1 MAGCHI
7 EICKKNCSGLY
18 VAVNYSA
25 TVTASG
31 NTFIGPDCDSAIVEE
46 MSSKFKLIPAG
57 NMKDMTHRL
66 GFWSKPVIDRNNQ
79 IFVSKKGGSKIL
91 SDSTSD
97 FLSPKTPT
105 LEELAARDIQ
115 RRITTHPVHSKD
127 ACTSDY
133 ALARTSRCVCDDLS
147 KKPLFYA
154 VGNTFGH
161 DLSMRQNLGAEEPNE
176 GLTIRILL
184 GACGDIRN
192 LLKTVSSL
200 QPPLSPV
207 GTVQM
212 RVQVMLND
220 QNVAILARNV
230 LLLYLIADRTSV
242 IDVVAIWANHALTSA
257 QRKLLDNALMTLA
270 ESLPEWLVL
279 PAEPSCNLGVDLME
293 AFAAWRDCTM
303 SLKELLNLHYE
314 RVTSNT
320 AVLESAV
327 KLVGNAVGHNYGFE
341 KQIRRHITS
350 GNVGNTTKEC
360 QSANPTLLEAPSLQY
375 LLYWSSSIYRAVK
388 LDVSSSST
396 HSNVELSE
404 LLLQALR
411 PQIEVVSES
420 FERGSLE
427 VAVIAGDVLEGML
440 FGGFLR
446 LLHQMNGHDDLHS
459 SSSLFDFIDL
469 TNVADYVS
477 MPAVVQAAVPLLKV
491 VKHATIHAQSMQWYG
506 PWMGFNIKEPLAF
519 LRTAVGM
526 DLETYQELLG
536 ITVQAQVVDSSNN
549 RVLHTQWKWE
559 LSAASAETWLTGAMV
574 LLETMSAAKLHCA
587 SNRVECIT
595 NGKTGGAAQN
605 LVSGALAGLEN
616 SSPLTMLHLLF
627 LRCPGILMPI
637 VRVLVG
643 TYESAYNI
651 RKWELTGHTM
661 FQLDPVS
668 SLATFVK
675 ATFQANVNFYS
686 LLACDEMPLC
696 LTVSKVPLALGDVV
710 SSDVLQVL
718 DAIAY
723 LSECDRVEVMLQ
735 RALTE
740 HPKCSSYFLT
750 LCVVAHGTTLQAVG
764 HSVPWSFTTQPLTQE
779 PGSPLLPIWTACDG
793 LSEQPLL
800 SDDLDLIELI
810 ANRQCNRGKDILV
823 QSSWTT
829 HKVLDTQ
836 KYLVVQIL
844 LPTPFPGAD
853 EAAIAI
859 SSSGA
864 SLTIT
869 TKSVVKKKSSSAR
882 KHASVSRFPEKHVIT
897 LPVAVASNGHN
908 TKVSRNLGI
917 MIVRLPKLNLP

>member
-7 EICKKNCSGLY
+7 EISKKNCSGLY

-46 MSSKFKLIPAG
+46 MSSRFKLGPPR
-57 NMKDMTHRL
+57 NMQEMKNSFGL
-66 GFWSKPVIDRNNQ
+66 WSKPVIDRNNQ
-79 IFVSKKGGSKIL
+79 IFVSKKGGSKI

-115 RRITTHPVHSKD
+115 RRLTTHPIHSKD

-133 ALARTSRCVCDDLS
+133 ALARTSRCVCHDLN

-154 VGNTFGH
+154 VGNTFGY
-161 DLSMRQNLGAEEPNE
+161 DLSMGQNLGAEEPNE

-207 GTVQM
+207 GTVQI

-230 LLLYLIADRTSV
+230 LLLYLISDRTSV

-257 QRKLLDNALMTLA
+257 QRKLLDKALMTLA
-270 ESLPEWLVL
+270 ESLPGWLVL
-279 PAEPSCNLGVDLME
+279 PADPSCNLGVDLME

-303 SLKELLNLHYE
+303 SLKELLNLRYE
-314 RVTSNT
+314 SVTSNT

-327 KLVGNAVGHNYGFE
+327 KLVENAVGHNRFE

-350 GNVGNTTKEC
+350 GNVGNTTKEF

-388 LDVSSSST
+388 LDVSSST

-404 LLLQALR
+404 LLLQAIR

-446 LLHQMNGHDDLHS
+446 LLRQMNGHDRQS

-491 VKHATIHAQSMQWYG
+491 VKHATIHAQSMQWCG
-506 PWMGFNIKEPLAF
+506 PSMGFNIKEPLAF
-519 LRTAVGM
+519 LRTAIGM

-536 ITVQAQVVDSSNN
+536 LTVQAQVVGSSKNL
-549 RVLHTQWKWE
+549 VLQTQWKWE
-559 LSAASAETWLTGAMV
+559 LSAASTETWLTGAMV
-574 LLETMSAAKLHCA
+574 LLETMSAAKLHCT

-595 NGKTGGAAQN
+595 NGKIGGAAHK
-605 LVSGALAGLEN
+605 LVSGTLAGLEN

-651 RKWELTGHTM
+651 RKWELMGHAM
-661 FQLDPVS
+661 FQLDPVL
-668 SLATFVK
+668 SLTTFVK
-675 ATFQANVNFYS
+675 ATFQANVHFYS

-696 LTVSKVPLALGDVV
+696 LTVSKVPLPLLDVA

-723 LSECDRVEVMLQ
+723 ESECDRVEVMLQ

-740 HPKCSSYFLT
+740 NPKCSSYYLT

-779 PGSPLLPIWTACDG
+779 LGSPLLPIWTARHC

-810 ANRQCNRGKDILV
+810 AKRQCNRGKDTLV

-844 LPTPFPGAD
+844 LPTPFPGVD
-853 EAAIAI
+853 EAAIAIAI
-859 SSSGA
+859 SSSGT

-869 TKSVVKKKSSSAR
+869 TKSVVKKKSSAR
-882 KHASVSRFPEKHVIT
+882 KHASSVSGFPEKHVIT
-897 LPVAVASNGHN
+897 LPIAVASDGHN

-917 MIVRLPKLNLP
+917 MIVRLPKLNPP